1 MSLSSTLADPAH
13 QLAHVN
19 LGSRQVHVNLA
30 HKLLSLKLIVLEF
43 RVQLDLEAGII
54 NYIFFCPEDGF
65 ALVGALSS
73 RFTIQS
79 P

>member
-30 HKLLSLKLIVLEF
+30 HELLSLILIVLEF
-43 RVQLDLEAGII
+43 RVQLGLEAGII
-54 NYIFFCPEDGF
+54 IIFFCPEDGF

>member
-30 HKLLSLKLIVLEF
+30 RELLSLKLIVLEF
-43 RVQLDLEAGII
+43 RVQLGLEAGII
-54 NYIFFCPEDGF
+54 IIFFVPRVDSLW
-65 ALVGALSS
+65 LV
-73 RFTIQS
+73 